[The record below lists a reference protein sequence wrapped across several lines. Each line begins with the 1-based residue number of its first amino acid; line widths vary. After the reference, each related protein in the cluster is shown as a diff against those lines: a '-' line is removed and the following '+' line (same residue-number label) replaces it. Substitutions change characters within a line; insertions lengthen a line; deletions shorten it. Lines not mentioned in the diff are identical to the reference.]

1 MAEKRDY
8 YEVLEVAKN
17 ASADEIKKAYR
28 KKALQY
34 HPDRNPGDKEAEEK
48 FKEAAEAYGVLS
60 DPDKRA
66 RYDRYGHAG
75 VNGQD
80 FSGAS
85 VNDIFSQF
93 GDILGDLFGG
103 GFGGGG
109 GFGFN
114 FGSGFGGGFGG
125 GQQKP
130 VYRGSNLRVRVKLTL
145 EEISTGVKKKIKVNK
160 YVTCQKCHG
169 SGSED
174 GVMETC
180 KSCGGKGQR
189 VMRSSFFTQVT
200 TCPTCGGE
208 GKVIKKKCSA
218 CNGDGIVKGEEVI
231 ELDIPAGVADGM
243 QLSVRGKGNAG
254 ARNGVAGDLLILIEE
269 AKHKDF
275 ERDGNNL
282 IHNLFISFPQAV
294 LGCNV
299 DVPCL
304 NGRVNIKIPA
314 GAQSGDILRVK
325 GKGLPEVNS
334 RRVGDL
340 IINLN
345 VWTPKK
351 LSKDEEKMM
360 QDLLNSENFKPKPG
374 AGDKG
379 VFDKIRDYFS

>member
-17 ASADEIKKAYR
+17 ATADEIKKAYR

-66 RYDRYGHAG
+66 RYDRFGHAG
-75 VNGQD
+75 MSGQD

-85 VNDIFSQF
+85 MNDIFSQF

-103 GFGGGG
+103 G

-114 FGSGFGGGFGG
+114 FGGFGGGGG
-125 GQQKP
+125 SQHQ
-130 VYRGSNLRVRVKLTL
+130 VYRGSNLRLRVKLTL
-145 EEISTGVKKKIKVNK
+145 EEIATGVKKKVKVNK
-160 YVTCQKCHG
+160 YMPCQKCNG

-174 GVMETC
+174 GTMETC
-180 KSCGGKGQR
+180 SACGGRGQR
-189 VMRSSFFTQVT
+189 VMRSGFFTQVS

-231 ELDIPAGVADGM
+231 ELDIPAGVAEGM

-254 ARNGVAGDLLILIEE
+254 ARNGIAGDLLILIEE
-269 AKHKDF
+269 EKHKEL
-275 ERDGNNL
+275 ERDGSNL
-282 IHNLFISFPQAV
+282 IYNLFISLPQAA
-294 LGCNV
+294 LGCNI
-299 DVPCL
+299 DVPCIK
-304 NGRVNIKIPA
+304 GTASIKIPA
-314 GAQSGDILRVK
+314 GTQSGDIIRVK

-334 RRVGDL
+334 YRTGEL
-340 IINLN
+340 IVNVN

-351 LSKDEEKMM
+351 LSKDEEAMM
-360 QDLLNSENFKPKPG
+360 KTLLESENFKPKPT
-374 AGDKG
+374 ANDKS
-379 VFDKIRDYFS
+379 VFDKIRDFFS

>member
-17 ASADEIKKAYR
+17 ATADEIKKAYR

-60 DPDKRA
+60 DENKRA

-75 VNGQD
+75 VSGQD

-85 VNDIFSQF
+85 MNDIFSQF
-93 GDILGDLFGG
+93 GDIFSDL
-103 GFGGGG
+103 FGGGG

-114 FGSGFGGGFGG
+114 FGGFGGGS
-125 GQQKP
+125 GQRP

-145 EEISTGVKKKIKVNK
+145 DEISTGVKKKIKVNK
-160 YVTCQKCHG
+160 YVTCQKCKG

-174 GVMETC
+174 GTFETC
-180 KSCGGKGQR
+180 KTCGGKGQR
-189 VMRSSFFTQVT
+189 VMRSGFFTQVS

-208 GKVIKKKCSA
+208 GRVIKKKCSA

-231 ELDIPAGVADGM
+231 ELDIPAGVAEGM

-254 ARNGVAGDLLILIEE
+254 AHNGVPGDLLILIEE
-269 AKHKDF
+269 EKHPQL

-282 IHNLFISFPQAV
+282 IHNLFISVPQAA
-294 LGCNV
+294 LGCNLEA
-299 DVPCL
+299 PCI
-304 NGRVNIKIPA
+304 GGTVSIKIPA
-314 GAQSGDILRVK
+314 GVQSGDIIRVK
-325 GKGLPEVNS
+325 GKGLPEINGYG
-334 RRVGDL
+334 RGDL
-340 IINLN
+340 IVNVN

-351 LSKDEEKMM
+351 LSKEEEKIMK
-360 QDLLNSENFKPKPG
+360 DLLESENFKPKPG
-374 AGDKG
+374 ANDKG
-379 VFDKIRDYFS
+379 VFDKIRDFFS

>member
-17 ASADEIKKAYR
+17 ASSDEIKKAYR

-75 VNGQD
+75 VSGQD

-85 VNDIFSQF
+85 MNDIFSQF

-109 GFGFN
+109 FGFN
-114 FGSGFGGGFGG
+114 FGGGFGG

>member
-17 ASADEIKKAYR
+17 ATADEIKKAYR

-66 RYDRYGHAG
+66 RYDRFGHAG
-75 VNGQD
+75 MSGQD

-85 VNDIFSQF
+85 MNDIFSQF

-103 GFGGGG
+103 G

-114 FGSGFGGGFGG
+114 FGGFGG
-125 GQQKP
+125 GQQRP

-145 EEISTGVKKKIKVNK
+145 EEIATGVKKKIKVNK
-160 YVTCQKCHG
+160 YVTCQKCGG

-174 GVMETC
+174 GQMETC
-180 KSCGGKGQR
+180 KMCGGKGQR
-189 VMRSSFFTQVT
+189 VMRSGFFTQVT
-200 TCPTCGGE
+200 TCSACGGE
-208 GKVIKKKCSA
+208 GRVIKKKCTA

-231 ELDIPAGVADGM
+231 ELDIPAGVAEGM

-269 AKHKDF
+269 EKHKDF
-275 ERDGNNL
+275 ERDDSDL
-282 IHNLFISFPQAV
+282 IHNLFISFPQAA
-294 LGCNV
+294 LGCNL
-299 DVPCL
+299 DVPCI
-304 NGRVNIKIPA
+304 GGTVNVKVPA
-314 GAQSGDILRVK
+314 GAQSGDIIRVK
-325 GKGLPEVNS
+325 GKGLPVINS
-334 RRVGDL
+334 GRVGDL
-340 IINLN
+340 IVNLN

-360 QDLLNSENFKPKPG
+360 KELLESDNFKPKPG
-374 AGDKG
+374 ANEKG
-379 VFDKIRDYFS
+379 VFDKIRDFFS

>member
-17 ASADEIKKAYR
+17 ATADEIKKAYR

-66 RYDRYGHAG
+66 RYDRFGHAG
-75 VNGQD
+75 MSGQD

-85 VNDIFSQF
+85 MNDIFSQF

-103 GFGGGG
+103 G

-114 FGSGFGGGFGG
+114 FGGFGGGGG
-125 GQQKP
+125 SQHQ
-130 VYRGSNLRVRVKLTL
+130 VYRGSNLRLRVKLTL
-145 EEISTGVKKKIKVNK
+145 EEIATGVKKKVKVNK
-160 YVTCQKCHG
+160 YVPCQKCNG

-174 GVMETC
+174 GTMETC
-180 KSCGGKGQR
+180 SACGGRGQR
-189 VMRSSFFTQVT
+189 VMRSGFFTQVS

-231 ELDIPAGVADGM
+231 ELDIPAGVAEGM

-254 ARNGVAGDLLILIEE
+254 ARNGIAGDLLILIEE
-269 AKHKDF
+269 EKHKEL
-275 ERDGNNL
+275 ERDGSNL
-282 IHNLFISFPQAV
+282 IYHLFISLPQAA

-299 DVPCL
+299 DVPCIK
-304 NGRVNIKIPA
+304 GTASIKIPA
-314 GAQSGDILRVK
+314 GAQSGDIIRVK

-334 RRVGDL
+334 YRTGEL
-340 IINLN
+340 IVNVN

-351 LSKDEEKMM
+351 LSKDEEVMM
-360 QDLLNSENFKPKPG
+360 KTLLESENFKPKPT
-374 AGDKG
+374 ANDKS
-379 VFDKIRDYFS
+379 VFDKIRDFFS

>member
-17 ASADEIKKAYR
+17 ATADEIKKAYR

-60 DPDKRA
+60 DENKRA

-75 VNGQD
+75 VSGQD

-85 VNDIFSQF
+85 MNDIFSQF

-109 GFGFN
+109 FGFN
-114 FGSGFGGGFGG
+114 FGGGGFGG
-125 GQQKP
+125 GGPQRP
-130 VYRGSNLRVRVKLTL
+130 VYRGSNLRLRVKLSL
-145 EEISTGVKKKIKVNK
+145 EEIATGVKKKVKVNK
-160 YVTCQKCHG
+160 YVTCQKCNG

-174 GVMETC
+174 GQMETC
-180 KSCGGKGQR
+180 KACGGKGQR
-189 VMRSSFFTQVT
+189 VMRSGFFTQVS
-200 TCPTCGGE
+200 TCSACGGE
-208 GKVIKKKCSA
+208 GKVIKKKCTA

-231 ELDIPAGVADGM
+231 ELDIPAGVAEGM

-254 ARNGVAGDLLILIEE
+254 ARNGIAGDLLILIEE
-269 AKHKDF
+269 EKHKDF

-282 IHNLFISFPQAV
+282 IYNLFISMPQAA

-299 DVPCL
+299 DVPSI
-304 NGRVNIKIPA
+304 GGTASIKIPA
-314 GAQSGDILRVK
+314 GTQSGDIIRIK

-334 RRVGDL
+334 HRIGDL
-340 IINLN
+340 IVNVN

-351 LSKDEEKMM
+351 LSKDEEKIM
-360 QDLLNSENFKPKPG
+360 QQLLESDNFKPKPG
-374 AGDKG
+374 ANDKSA
-379 VFDKIRDYFS
+379 FDKIRDFFS

>member
-17 ASADEIKKAYR
+17 ATADEIKKAYR

-48 FKEAAEAYGVLS
+48 FKEAAEAYDVLS

-85 VNDIFSQF
+85 VNDIFSKF

-114 FGSGFGGGFGG
+114 FGSGFGGSFGG

>member
-8 YEVLEVAKN
+8 YEVLEVPKN

-85 VNDIFSQF
+85 MNDIFSQF

-109 GFGFN
+109 FGFN
-114 FGSGFGGGFGG
+114 FGGGFGG

-174 GVMETC
+174 GQMETC
-180 KSCGGKGQR
+180 KACGGKGQR

-208 GKVIKKKCSA
+208 GKVIKKKCSS

-231 ELDIPAGVADGM
+231 ELDIPAGVAEGM

-269 AKHKDF
+269 EKHKDF
-275 ERDGNNL
+275 ERDDCNL
-282 IHNLFISFPQAV
+282 IHNLFISFPQAA
-294 LGCNV
+294 LGCNL
-299 DVPCL
+299 DVPCI
-304 NGRVNIKIPA
+304 GGTVSVKIPA
-314 GAQSGDILRVK
+314 GAQSGDIIRVK
-325 GKGLPEVNS
+325 GKGLPIVNS
-334 RRVGDL
+334 SRVGDL
-340 IINLN
+340 IVNLN

-360 QDLLNSENFKPKPG
+360 KELLESENFKPKPS
-374 AGDKG
+374 ANEKG

>member
-66 RYDRYGHAG
+66 RYDRFGHAG
-75 VNGQD
+75 MSGQD

-85 VNDIFSQF
+85 MNDIFSQF
-93 GDILGDLFGG
+93 GDIFGDLF
-103 GFGGGG
+103 GGG

-114 FGSGFGGGFGG
+114 FGGGFGG

-130 VYRGSNLRVRVKLTL
+130 VYRGSNLRLRVKLTL
-145 EEISTGVKKKIKVNK
+145 EEIATGVKKKVKVNK
-160 YVTCQKCHG
+160 YVTCDKCHG

-174 GVMETC
+174 GQTETC
-180 KSCGGKGQR
+180 KTCGGRGQR
-189 VMRSSFFTQVT
+189 VMRSGFFTQVS

-208 GKVIKKKCSA
+208 GKVIKKKCAA

-231 ELDIPAGVADGM
+231 ELDIPAGVANGM

-254 ARNGVAGDLLILIEE
+254 ARNGIAGDLLILIEE
-269 AKHKDF
+269 AEHKDF
-275 ERDGNNL
+275 ERDNNDL
-282 IHNLFISFPQAV
+282 IYNLFVSFPQAV
-294 LGCNV
+294 LGCSL
-299 DVPCL
+299 DVPCI
-304 NGRVNIKIPA
+304 GGTVNVKIPA
-314 GAQSGDILRVK
+314 GAQSGDIIRVK

-334 RRVGDL
+334 RRIGDL
-340 IINLN
+340 IVNVN

-351 LSKDEEKMM
+351 LSKEEEKIM
-360 QDLLNSENFKPKPG
+360 QDLLESDNFKPKPG
-374 AGDKG
+374 SHEKG
-379 VFDKIRDYFS
+379 VFDKIRDFFS

>member
-17 ASADEIKKAYR
+17 ATADEIKKAYR

-34 HPDRNPGDKEAEEK
+34 HPDRNPGDKDAEEK

-66 RYDRYGHAG
+66 RYDRFGHAG
-75 VNGQD
+75 MNGQD

-85 VNDIFSQF
+85 MNDIFSQF

-103 GFGGGG
+103 G

-114 FGSGFGGGFGG
+114 FGGGFGG
-125 GQQKP
+125 GQQRP

-145 EEISTGVKKKIKVNK
+145 EEIASGVKKKIKVNK
-160 YVTCQKCHG
+160 YVTCQKCNG

-174 GVMETC
+174 GQMETC
-180 KSCGGKGQR
+180 KMCGGKGQR
-189 VMRSSFFTQVT
+189 VMRSGFFTQVT
-200 TCPTCGGE
+200 TCSACGGE
-208 GKVIKKKCSA
+208 GRVIKKKCAA

-231 ELDIPAGVADGM
+231 ELDIPAGVAEGM

-254 ARNGVAGDLLILIEE
+254 ARNGIAGDLLILIEE
-269 AKHKDF
+269 EKHKDF
-275 ERDGNNL
+275 ERDDSDL
-282 IHNLFISFPQAV
+282 IHNLFISFPQAA
-294 LGCNV
+294 LGCNL

-304 NGRVNIKIPA
+304 GGTVNVKIPA
-314 GAQSGDILRVK
+314 GAQSGDIIRVK
-325 GKGLPEVNS
+325 GKGLPIINS
-334 RRVGDL
+334 SRIGDL
-340 IINLN
+340 IVNLN

-351 LSKDEEKMM
+351 LSKDEEKLMK
-360 QDLLNSENFKPKPG
+360 DLLESENFKPKPG
-374 AGDKG
+374 ANEKG
-379 VFDKIRDYFS
+379 VFDKIRDFFS

>member
-17 ASADEIKKAYR
+17 ATADEIKKAYR

-75 VNGQD
+75 VGGQD

-85 VNDIFSQF
+85 MNDIFSQF

-103 GFGGGG
+103 G

-114 FGSGFGGGFGG
+114 FGGFGGGG
-125 GQQKP
+125 GQQRP
-130 VYRGSNLRVRVKLTL
+130 VYRGSNLRLRVKLTL
-145 EEISTGVKKKIKVNK
+145 EEIATGVKKKVKVNK
-160 YVTCQKCHG
+160 YVPCQKCNG

-174 GVMETC
+174 GKMETC
-180 KSCGGKGQR
+180 SACGGRGQR
-189 VMRSSFFTQVT
+189 VMRSGFFTQVS
-200 TCPTCGGE
+200 TCSACGGE
-208 GKVIKKKCSA
+208 GKVIKKKCTA

-231 ELDIPAGVADGM
+231 ELDIPAGVENGM

-254 ARNGVAGDLLILIEE
+254 ARNGIAGDLLILIEE
-269 AKHKDF
+269 EKHKDL

-282 IHNLFISFPQAV
+282 IYNLFISVPQAA

-299 DVPCL
+299 DVPSL
-304 NGRVNIKIPA
+304 SGNVSIKIPA
-314 GAQSGDILRVK
+314 GTQSGDIIRVK
-325 GKGLPEVNS
+325 GKGLPEINS
-334 RRVGDL
+334 CRVGEL
-340 IINLN
+340 IVNVN

-351 LSKDEEKMM
+351 LSKDEENMM
-360 QDLLNSENFKPKPG
+360 KTLLESENFKPKPS
-374 AGDKG
+374 ANDKS
-379 VFDKIRDYFS
+379 VFDKIRDFFS

>member
-17 ASADEIKKAYR
+17 ATADEIKKAYR

-66 RYDRYGHAG
+66 RYDRFGHAG
-75 VNGQD
+75 MSGQD

-85 VNDIFSQF
+85 MNDIFSQF

-103 GFGGGG
+103 G

-114 FGSGFGGGFGG
+114 FGGFGGGGG
-125 GQQKP
+125 SQHQ
-130 VYRGSNLRVRVKLTL
+130 VYRGSNLRLRVKLTL
-145 EEISTGVKKKIKVNK
+145 EEIATGVKKKVKVNK
-160 YVTCQKCHG
+160 YVPCQKCNG

-174 GVMETC
+174 GTMETC
-180 KSCGGKGQR
+180 SACGGRGQR
-189 VMRSSFFTQVT
+189 VMRSGFFTQVS

-231 ELDIPAGVADGM
+231 ELDIPAGVAEGM

-254 ARNGVAGDLLILIEE
+254 ARNGIAGDLLILIEE
-269 AKHKDF
+269 EKHKEL
-275 ERDGNNL
+275 ERDGSNL
-282 IHNLFISFPQAV
+282 IYNLFISLPQAA
-294 LGCNV
+294 LGCNI
-299 DVPCL
+299 DVPCIK
-304 NGRVNIKIPA
+304 GTASIKIPA
-314 GAQSGDILRVK
+314 GTQSGDIIRVK

-334 RRVGDL
+334 YRTGEL
-340 IINLN
+340 IVNVN

-351 LSKDEEKMM
+351 LSKDEEAMM
-360 QDLLNSENFKPKPG
+360 KTLLESENFKPKPT
-374 AGDKG
+374 ANDKS
-379 VFDKIRDYFS
+379 VFDKIRDFFS

>member
-1 MAEKRDY
+1 MSEKKDY
-8 YEVLEVAKN
+8 YEILEISK
-17 ASADEIKKAYR
+17 SATSDEIKKAYR

-85 VNDIFSQF
+85 FNDIFSQF

-103 GFGGGG
+103 G

-114 FGSGFGGGFGG
+114 FGGFGGGGN
-125 GQQKP
+125 QRP
-130 VYRGSNLRVRVKLTL
+130 VYRGSNLRMRVKLNL
-145 EEISTGVKKKIKVNK
+145 EEINTGVKKKVKVNK
-160 YVTCQKCHG
+160 YVPCSKCNG

-174 GVMETC
+174 GTFETC
-180 KSCGGKGQR
+180 SACGGKGQR
-189 VMRSSFFTQVT
+189 MMRSGFFTQVT
-200 TCPTCGGE
+200 TCSACGGE
-208 GKVIKKKCSA
+208 GRVIKKKCSA

-269 AKHKDF
+269 EKHPQL

-282 IHNLFISFPQAV
+282 IYNLFISLPQAA

-299 DVPCL
+299 DVPSI
-304 NGRVNIKIPA
+304 NGTTNVKIQA
-314 GAQSGDILRVK
+314 GIQSGDIIRVK
-325 GKGLPEVNS
+325 GKGLPNINGYGKGELVVN
-334 RRVGDL
+334 V
-340 IINLN
+340 N

-351 LSKDEEKMM
+351 LTKDEEKIMKE
-360 QDLLNSENFKPKPG
+360 LLEHENFMPKPS
-374 AGDKG
+374 ANDKSA
-379 VFDKIRDYFS
+379 FDKIRDFFS

>member
-17 ASADEIKKAYR
+17 ATADEIKKAYR

-48 FKEAAEAYGVLS
+48 FKEAAEAYDVLS

-231 ELDIPAGVADGM
+231 ELDIPAGVAEGM

>member
-8 YEVLEVAKN
+8 YEVLEVPKN
-17 ASADEIKKAYR
+17 ATADEIKKAYR

-85 VNDIFSQF
+85 MNDIFSQF

-109 GFGFN
+109 FGFN
-114 FGSGFGGGFGG
+114 FGGGFGG
-125 GQQKP
+125 GGPQRP
-130 VYRGSNLRVRVKLTL
+130 VYRGSNLRLRVKLSL
-145 EEISTGVKKKIKVNK
+145 EEIATGVKKKVKVNK
-160 YVTCQKCHG
+160 YVTCQKCNG

-174 GVMETC
+174 GQMETC
-180 KSCGGKGQR
+180 KACGGKGQR
-189 VMRSSFFTQVT
+189 VMRSGFFTQVS
-200 TCPTCGGE
+200 TCSACGGE
-208 GKVIKKKCSA
+208 GQVIKKKCTA

-231 ELDIPAGVADGM
+231 ELDIPAGVAEGM

-269 AKHKDF
+269 EKHKDF

-282 IHNLFISFPQAV
+282 IYNLFISMPQAA

-304 NGRVNIKIPA
+304 NGTTSLKIPS
-314 GAQSGDILRVK
+314 GTQSGDIIRVK
-325 GKGLPEVNS
+325 GKGLPEINS
-334 RRVGDL
+334 HRVGEL
-340 IINLN
+340 IVNVN

-351 LSKDEEKMM
+351 LSKDEEKIM
-360 QDLLNSENFKPKPG
+360 QQLLESDNFKPKPG
-374 AGDKG
+374 ANDKS
-379 VFDKIRDYFS
+379 VFDKIRDFFS

>member
-17 ASADEIKKAYR
+17 ASAEEIKKAYR

-85 VNDIFSQF
+85 MNDIFSQF

-103 GFGGGG
+103 GFG
-109 GFGFN
+109 FN
-114 FGSGFGGGFGG
+114 FGGGFGG
-125 GQQKP
+125 GGAQRP

-160 YVTCQKCHG
+160 YVPCQKCNG

-174 GVMETC
+174 GKMETC
-180 KSCGGKGQR
+180 SACGGRGQR
-189 VMRSSFFTQVT
+189 VMRSGFFTQVS
-200 TCPTCGGE
+200 TCSACGGE
-208 GKVIKKKCSA
+208 GKVIKKKCTA

-231 ELDIPAGVADGM
+231 ELDIPAGVENGM
-243 QLSVRGKGNAG
+243 QLSVHGKGNAG
-254 ARNGVAGDLLILIEE
+254 ARNGIAGDLLILIEE
-269 AKHKDF
+269 EKHKDL

-282 IHNLFISFPQAV
+282 IYNLFISVPQAA

-299 DVPCL
+299 DVPSL
-304 NGRVNIKIPA
+304 SGNVSIKIPA
-314 GAQSGDILRVK
+314 GTQSGDIIRVK
-325 GKGLPEVNS
+325 GKGLPEINS
-334 RRVGDL
+334 CRVGEL
-340 IINLN
+340 IVNVN

-351 LSKDEEKMM
+351 LSKDEENMM
-360 QDLLNSENFKPKPG
+360 KTLLESENFKPKPS
-374 AGDKG
+374 ANDKS
-379 VFDKIRDYFS
+379 VFDKIRDFFS

>member
-17 ASADEIKKAYR
+17 ATADEIKKAYR

-66 RYDRYGHAG
+66 RYDRFGHAG
-75 VNGQD
+75 MSGQD

-85 VNDIFSQF
+85 MNDIFSQF

-103 GFGGGG
+103 G

-114 FGSGFGGGFGG
+114 FGGFGGGGG
-125 GQQKP
+125 SQHQ
-130 VYRGSNLRVRVKLTL
+130 VYRGSNLRLRVKLTL
-145 EEISTGVKKKIKVNK
+145 EEIATGVKKKVKVNK
-160 YVTCQKCHG
+160 YVPCQKCNG

-174 GVMETC
+174 GTMETC
-180 KSCGGKGQR
+180 SACGGRGQR
-189 VMRSSFFTQVT
+189 VMRSGFFTQVS

-231 ELDIPAGVADGM
+231 ELDIPAGVAEGM

-254 ARNGVAGDLLILIEE
+254 ARNGIAGDLLILIEE
-269 AKHKDF
+269 EKHKEL
-275 ERDGNNL
+275 ERDGSNL
-282 IHNLFISFPQAV
+282 IYNLFISLPQAA

-299 DVPCL
+299 DVPCIK
-304 NGRVNIKIPA
+304 GTASIKIPA
-314 GAQSGDILRVK
+314 GAQSGDIIRVK

-334 RRVGDL
+334 YRTGEL
-340 IINLN
+340 IVNVN

-351 LSKDEEKMM
+351 LSKDEEVMM
-360 QDLLNSENFKPKPG
+360 KTLLESENFKPKPT
-374 AGDKG
+374 ANDKS
-379 VFDKIRDYFS
+379 VFDKIRDFFS

>member
-17 ASADEIKKAYR
+17 ATADEIKKAYR

-34 HPDRNPGDKEAEEK
+34 HPDRNPGDKDAEEK

-85 VNDIFSQF
+85 MNDIFSQF

-103 GFGGGG
+103 G

-114 FGSGFGGGFGG
+114 FGGFGGGGG
-125 GQQKP
+125 KQRP
-130 VYRGSNLRVRVKLTL
+130 VYRGSNLRLRVKLTL
-145 EEISTGVKKKIKVNK
+145 EEIATGVKKKVKVNK
-160 YVTCQKCHG
+160 YVTCDKCHG

-174 GVMETC
+174 GQMETC
-180 KSCGGKGQR
+180 TACGGRGQR
-189 VMRSSFFTQVT
+189 VMRSGFFTQVS
-200 TCPTCGGE
+200 TCSACGGE
-208 GKVIKKKCSA
+208 GKVIKKKCTA

-269 AKHKDF
+269 EKHKDF
-275 ERDGNNL
+275 ERDGNDL
-282 IHNLFISFPQAV
+282 IYNLFISVPQAA

-299 DVPCL
+299 DVPSL
-304 NGRVNIKIPA
+304 GGTVSVKIPA
-314 GAQSGDILRVK
+314 GTQSGDIIRIK
-325 GKGLPEVNS
+325 GKGLPEINS
-334 RRVGDL
+334 YRVGEL
-340 IINLN
+340 IVNVN

-351 LSKDEEKMM
+351 LSKEEEQIMKS
-360 QDLLNSENFKPKPG
+360 LLESENFKPKPG
-374 AGDKG
+374 ANDKG
-379 VFDKIRDYFS
+379 VFDKIRDFFS

>member
-17 ASADEIKKAYR
+17 ATADEIKKAYR

-60 DPDKRA
+60 DENKRA

-85 VNDIFSQF
+85 MNDIFSQF

-103 GFGGGG
+103 G

-114 FGSGFGGGFGG
+114 FGGFGGGGP
-125 GQQKP
+125 QHQ
-130 VYRGSNLRVRVKLTL
+130 VYRGSNLRLRVKLTL
-145 EEISTGVKKKIKVNK
+145 EEIATGVKKKVKVNK
-160 YVTCQKCHG
+160 YVPCQKCNG

-174 GVMETC
+174 GTTETC
-180 KSCGGKGQR
+180 SACGGRGQR
-189 VMRSSFFTQVT
+189 VMRSGFFTQVS

-231 ELDIPAGVADGM
+231 ELDIPAGVAEGM

-254 ARNGVAGDLLILIEE
+254 ARNGIAGDLLILIEE
-269 AKHKDF
+269 EKHKEL

-282 IHNLFISFPQAV
+282 IYNLFISLPQAA

-299 DVPCL
+299 DVPCIK
-304 NGRVNIKIPA
+304 GTVNIKIPA
-314 GAQSGDILRVK
+314 GTQSGDIIRVK

-334 RRVGDL
+334 YRTGEL
-340 IINLN
+340 IVNVN

-351 LSKDEEKMM
+351 LSKDEEAMM
-360 QDLLNSENFKPKPG
+360 KSLLESENFKPKPS
-374 AGDKG
+374 ANDKS
-379 VFDKIRDYFS
+379 VFDKIRDFFS

>member
-17 ASADEIKKAYR
+17 DTADEIKKAYR

-75 VNGQD
+75 VGGQD

-85 VNDIFSQF
+85 MNDIFSQF

-103 GFGGGG
+103 G

-114 FGSGFGGGFGG
+114 FGGFGGGG
-125 GQQKP
+125 GQQRP
-130 VYRGSNLRVRVKLTL
+130 VYRGSNLRLRVKLTL
-145 EEISTGVKKKIKVNK
+145 EEIATGVKKKVKVNK
-160 YVTCQKCHG
+160 YVPCQKCNG

-174 GVMETC
+174 GKMETC
-180 KSCGGKGQR
+180 SACGGRGQR
-189 VMRSSFFTQVT
+189 VMRSGFFTQVS
-200 TCPTCGGE
+200 TCSACGGE
-208 GKVIKKKCSA
+208 GKVIKKKCTA

-231 ELDIPAGVADGM
+231 ELDIPAGVENGM

-254 ARNGVAGDLLILIEE
+254 ARNGIAGDLLILIEE
-269 AKHKDF
+269 EKHKDL

-282 IHNLFISFPQAV
+282 IYNLFISVPQAA

-299 DVPCL
+299 DVPSL
-304 NGRVNIKIPA
+304 SGNVSIKIPA
-314 GAQSGDILRVK
+314 GTQSGDIIRVK
-325 GKGLPEVNS
+325 GKGLPEINS
-334 RRVGDL
+334 CRVGEL
-340 IINLN
+340 IVNVN

-351 LSKDEEKMM
+351 LSKDEENMM
-360 QDLLNSENFKPKPG
+360 KTLLESENFKPKPS
-374 AGDKG
+374 ANDKS
-379 VFDKIRDYFS
+379 VFDKIRDFFS

>member
-17 ASADEIKKAYR
+17 ATADEIKKAYR

-85 VNDIFSQF
+85 MNDIFSQF

-103 GFGGGG
+103 G

-114 FGSGFGGGFGG
+114 FGGFGGGG
-125 GQQKP
+125 GQQRP
-130 VYRGSNLRVRVKLTL
+130 VYRGSNLRLRVKLTL
-145 EEISTGVKKKIKVNK
+145 EEIATGVKKKVKVNK
-160 YVTCQKCHG
+160 YVTCDKCHG

-174 GVMETC
+174 GQMETC
-180 KSCGGKGQR
+180 TACGGRGQR
-189 VMRSSFFTQVT
+189 VMRSGFFTQVS
-200 TCPTCGGE
+200 TCSVCGGE
-208 GKVIKKKCSA
+208 GKVIKKKCTA

-269 AKHKDF
+269 EKHKDF
-275 ERDGNNL
+275 ERDGNDL
-282 IHNLFISFPQAV
+282 IYNLFISVPQAA

-299 DVPCL
+299 DVPSL
-304 NGRVNIKIPA
+304 GGTVSVKIPA
-314 GAQSGDILRVK
+314 GTQSGDIIRIK
-325 GKGLPEVNS
+325 GKGLPEINS
-334 RRVGDL
+334 YRVGEL
-340 IINLN
+340 IVNVN

-351 LSKDEEKMM
+351 LSKEEEKIMK
-360 QDLLNSENFKPKPG
+360 DLLESESENFKPKPS
-374 AGDKG
+374 ANDKG
-379 VFDKIRDYFS
+379 VFDKIRDFFS

>member
-17 ASADEIKKAYR
+17 ASAEEIKKAYR

-85 VNDIFSQF
+85 MNDIFSQF

-103 GFGGGG
+103 GFG
-109 GFGFN
+109 FN
-114 FGSGFGGGFGG
+114 FGGGFGG
-125 GQQKP
+125 GGAQRP

-160 YVTCQKCHG
+160 YVPCQKCNG

-174 GVMETC
+174 GQMETC
-180 KSCGGKGQR
+180 KACGGKGQR
-189 VMRSSFFTQVT
+189 VMRSGFFTQVS
-200 TCPTCGGE
+200 TCNVCGGE

-231 ELDIPAGVADGM
+231 ELDIPAGVAEGM
-243 QLSVRGKGNAG
+243 QLSVRSKGNAG
-254 ARNGVAGDLLILIEE
+254 ARNGIAGDLLILIEE
-269 AKHKDF
+269 EKSKDF
-275 ERDGNNL
+275 ERDDCDL
-282 IHNLFISFPQAV
+282 IHNLFISLPQAA
-294 LGCNV
+294 LGCNI
-299 DVPCL
+299 DVPCI
-304 NGRVNIKIPA
+304 GGTVNVKIPA
-314 GAQSGDILRVK
+314 GAQSGDIIRVK
-325 GKGLPEVNS
+325 GKGLPLINS
-334 RRVGDL
+334 KNRVGDL
-340 IINLN
+340 IVNLN

-351 LSKDEEKMM
+351 LSKDEEKLMKE
-360 QDLLNSENFKPKPG
+360 LLESENFKPHPG
-374 AGDKG
+374 ANDKG
-379 VFDKIRDYFS
+379 VFDKIRDFFS

>member
-17 ASADEIKKAYR
+17 ATADEIKKAYR

-48 FKEAAEAYGVLS
+48 FKEAAEAYDVLS

>member
-17 ASADEIKKAYR
+17 ATADEIKKAYR

-75 VNGQD
+75 VGGQD

-85 VNDIFSQF
+85 MNDIFSQF

-109 GFGFN
+109 FGFN
-114 FGSGFGGGFGG
+114 FGGGFGG
-125 GQQKP
+125 GGPQRP
-130 VYRGSNLRVRVKLTL
+130 VYRGSNLRLRVKLSL
-145 EEISTGVKKKIKVNK
+145 EEIATGVKKKVKVNK
-160 YVTCQKCHG
+160 YVTCQKCNG

-174 GVMETC
+174 GQMETC
-180 KSCGGKGQR
+180 KVCGGKGQR
-189 VMRSSFFTQVT
+189 VMRSGFFTQVS
-200 TCPTCGGE
+200 TCSACGGE
-208 GKVIKKKCSA
+208 GQVIKKKCTA

-231 ELDIPAGVADGM
+231 ELDIPAGVAEGM

-269 AKHKDF
+269 EKHKDF
-275 ERDGNNL
+275 ERDGSNL
-282 IHNLFISFPQAV
+282 IYNLFISMPQAA

-299 DVPCL
+299 DVPCI
-304 NGRVNIKIPA
+304 GGTASIKIPA
-314 GAQSGDILRVK
+314 GTQSGDIIRIK
-325 GKGLPEVNS
+325 GKGLPEINSHRTGELIVN
-334 RRVGDL
+334 V
-340 IINLN
+340 N

-351 LSKDEEKMM
+351 LSKDEEKIM
-360 QDLLNSENFKPKPG
+360 QQLLESENFKPKPG
-374 AGDKG
+374 ANDKSA
-379 VFDKIRDYFS
+379 FDKIRDFFS

>member
-8 YEVLEVAKN
+8 YEVLEVPKN
-17 ASADEIKKAYR
+17 ATADEIKKAYR

-60 DPDKRA
+60 DENKRA

-85 VNDIFSQF
+85 MNDIFSQF

-109 GFGFN
+109 FGFN
-114 FGSGFGGGFGG
+114 FGGGGFGG
-125 GQQKP
+125 GSPQRP
-130 VYRGSNLRVRVKLTL
+130 VYRGSNLRLRVKLSL
-145 EEISTGVKKKIKVNK
+145 EEIASGVKKKVKVNK
-160 YVTCQKCHG
+160 YVTCQKCNG

-174 GVMETC
+174 GQMETC
-180 KSCGGKGQR
+180 KACGGKGQR
-189 VMRSSFFTQVT
+189 VMRSGFFTQVS
-200 TCPTCGGE
+200 TCSACGGE
-208 GKVIKKKCSA
+208 GKVIKKKCTA

-231 ELDIPAGVADGM
+231 ELDIPAGVAEGM

-254 ARNGVAGDLLILIEE
+254 ARNGIAGDLLILIEE
-269 AKHKDF
+269 EKHKDF

-282 IHNLFISFPQAV
+282 IYNLFISMPQAA

-299 DVPCL
+299 DVPCI
-304 NGRVNIKIPA
+304 GGTVSVKIPA
-314 GAQSGDILRVK
+314 GTQSGDIIRIK
-325 GKGLPEVNS
+325 GKGLPEINS
-334 RRVGDL
+334 HRIGEL
-340 IINLN
+340 IVDVN

-351 LSKDEEKMM
+351 LSKDEEKIMKE
-360 QDLLNSENFKPKPG
+360 LLESDNFKPKPG
-374 AGDKG
+374 ANDKSA
-379 VFDKIRDYFS
+379 FDKIRDFFS

>member
-8 YEVLEVAKN
+8 YEVLEVSKN
-17 ASADEIKKAYR
+17 ATADEIKKAYR

-66 RYDRYGHAG
+66 RYDRFGHAG
-75 VNGQD
+75 MSGQD

-85 VNDIFSQF
+85 MNDIFSQF

-103 GFGGGG
+103 G

-114 FGSGFGGGFGG
+114 FGGFGGG
-125 GQQKP
+125 GQQRP

-145 EEISTGVKKKIKVNK
+145 EEIATGVKKKIKVNK
-160 YVTCQKCHG
+160 YVTCQKCNG

-174 GVMETC
+174 GQTETC
-180 KSCGGKGQR
+180 KACGGKGQR
-189 VMRSSFFTQVT
+189 VMRSGFFTQVT
-200 TCPTCGGE
+200 TCSACGGE
-208 GKVIKKKCSA
+208 GRVIKKKCTA

-231 ELDIPAGVADGM
+231 ELDIPAGVAEGM

-254 ARNGVAGDLLILIEE
+254 ARNGIAGDLLILIEE
-269 AKHKDF
+269 EKHKDF
-275 ERDGNNL
+275 ERDESNL
-282 IHNLFISFPQAV
+282 IHNLFISFPQAA
-294 LGCNV
+294 LGCNL

-304 NGRVNIKIPA
+304 GGTVNVKIPA
-314 GAQSGDILRVK
+314 GAQSGDIIRVK
-325 GKGLPEVNS
+325 GKGLPLINS
-334 RRVGDL
+334 SRVGDL
-340 IINLN
+340 IVNLN

-351 LSKDEEKMM
+351 LSKDEDKIMR
-360 QDLLNSENFKPKPG
+360 DLLDSDNFKPKPG
-374 AGDKG
+374 ANEKG
-379 VFDKIRDYFS
+379 VFDKIRDFFS

>member
-8 YEVLEVAKN
+8 YEVLEVPKN
-17 ASADEIKKAYR
+17 ATADEIKKAYR

-60 DPDKRA
+60 DENKRA

-85 VNDIFSQF
+85 MNDIFSQF

-103 GFGGGG
+103 GN
-109 GFGFN
+109 FGFN
-114 FGSGFGGGFGG
+114 FGGFGGGGP
-125 GQQKP
+125 QRP
-130 VYRGSNLRVRVKLTL
+130 VYRGSNLRLRVKLTL
-145 EEISTGVKKKIKVNK
+145 EEIATGVKKKVKVNK
-160 YVTCQKCHG
+160 YVTCQKCNG

-180 KSCGGKGQR
+180 SACGGKGQR
-189 VMRSSFFTQVT
+189 VMRSGFFTQVT
-200 TCPTCGGE
+200 TCSACGGE
-208 GKVIKKKCSA
+208 GKVIKKKCTA

-254 ARNGVAGDLLILIEE
+254 ARNGIAGDLLILIEE
-269 AKHKDF
+269 EKHKDF
-275 ERDGNNL
+275 ERDENNL
-282 IHNLFISFPQAV
+282 IYNLFISVPQAA

-304 NGRVNIKIPA
+304 NGTVNIKIPA
-314 GAQSGDILRVK
+314 GTQSGDIIRVK
-325 GKGLPEVNS
+325 GKGLPEINS
-334 RRVGDL
+334 YRVGEL
-340 IINLN
+340 VINVN

-351 LSKDEEKMM
+351 LSKEEEQIMKN
-360 QDLLNSENFKPKPG
+360 LLESENFKPKPS
-374 AGDKG
+374 ANDKS
-379 VFDKIRDYFS
+379 VFDKIRDFFS

>member
-8 YEVLEVAKN
+8 YEVLEVPKN
-17 ASADEIKKAYR
+17 ATADEIKKAYR

-60 DPDKRA
+60 DENKRA

-85 VNDIFSQF
+85 MNDIFSQF

-109 GFGFN
+109 FGFN
-114 FGSGFGGGFGG
+114 FGGGGFGG
-125 GQQKP
+125 GSTQRP
-130 VYRGSNLRVRVKLTL
+130 VYRGSNLRLRVKLSL
-145 EEISTGVKKKIKVNK
+145 EEIASGVKKKVKVNK
-160 YVTCQKCHG
+160 YVTCQKCNG

-174 GVMETC
+174 GQMETC
-180 KSCGGKGQR
+180 KACGGKGQR
-189 VMRSSFFTQVT
+189 VMRSGFFTQVS
-200 TCPTCGGE
+200 TCSACGGE
-208 GKVIKKKCSA
+208 GKVIKKKCTA

-231 ELDIPAGVADGM
+231 ELDIPAGVAEGM

-254 ARNGVAGDLLILIEE
+254 ARNGIAGDLLILIEE
-269 AKHKDF
+269 EKHKDF

-282 IHNLFISFPQAV
+282 IYNLFISMPQAA

-299 DVPCL
+299 DVPCI
-304 NGRVNIKIPA
+304 GGTVSVKIPA
-314 GAQSGDILRVK
+314 GTQSGDIIRIK
-325 GKGLPEVNS
+325 GKGLPEINS
-334 RRVGDL
+334 HRIGEL
-340 IINLN
+340 IVDVN

-351 LSKDEEKMM
+351 LSKDEEKIMKE
-360 QDLLNSENFKPKPG
+360 LLESDNFKPKPG
-374 AGDKG
+374 ANDKSA
-379 VFDKIRDYFS
+379 FDKIRDFFS

>member
-17 ASADEIKKAYR
+17 ATADEIKKAYR

-85 VNDIFSQF
+85 MNDIFSQF

-103 GFGGGG
+103 G

-114 FGSGFGGGFGG
+114 FGGFGGGG
-125 GQQKP
+125 GQQRP
-130 VYRGSNLRVRVKLTL
+130 VYRGSNLRLRVKLTL
-145 EEISTGVKKKIKVNK
+145 EEIATGVKKKVKVNK
-160 YVTCQKCHG
+160 YVTCDKCHG

-174 GVMETC
+174 GQMETC
-180 KSCGGKGQR
+180 TACGGRGQR
-189 VMRSSFFTQVT
+189 VMRSGFFTQVS
-200 TCPTCGGE
+200 TCSACGGE
-208 GKVIKKKCSA
+208 GKVIKKKCTA

-269 AKHKDF
+269 EKHKDF
-275 ERDGNNL
+275 ERDGNDL
-282 IHNLFISFPQAV
+282 IYNLFISVPQAA

-299 DVPCL
+299 DVPSL
-304 NGRVNIKIPA
+304 GGTVSVKIPA
-314 GAQSGDILRVK
+314 GTQSGDIIRIK
-325 GKGLPEVNS
+325 GKGLPEINS
-334 RRVGDL
+334 YRVGEL
-340 IINLN
+340 IVNVN

-351 LSKDEEKMM
+351 LSKEEEKIMK
-360 QDLLNSENFKPKPG
+360 DLLESENFKPKPS
-374 AGDKG
+374 ANDKG
-379 VFDKIRDYFS
+379 VFDKIRDFFS